1 MSRFYGAVG
10 YAKTVNTA
18 PGVFEEVAEEM
29 MYYGD
34 VLRNARR
41 LESGENLN
49 DQLVVNNS
57 ISIVADAH
65 ALNHFFEIRYVVWE
79 GTKWK
84 VTNVEVQ
91 RPRLILTLGKVYNG

>member
-18 PGVFEEVAEEM
+18 PGVFEEVEEEM

-57 ISIVADAH
+57 ISILADAH

>member
-18 PGVFEEVAEEM
+18 PGVFEEVEEEM

-34 VLRNARR
+34 ILRNARR

-49 DQLVVNNS
+49 DQLIVNNS
-57 ISIVADAH
+57 ISILADAH

-79 GTKWK
+79 GAKWK

>member
-18 PGVFEEVAEEM
+18 PGVFEEVEEEM

-57 ISIVADAH
+57 ISILADAH

-79 GTKWK
+79 GAKWK

>member
-18 PGVFEEVAEEM
+18 PGVFEEVEEEM
-29 MYYGD
+29 IYYGD

-41 LESGENLN
+41 LEAGENLN

>member
-18 PGVFEEVAEEM
+18 PGVFEEVEEEM
-29 MYYGD
+29 IYYGD

>member
-18 PGVFEEVAEEM
+18 PGVFEEVEEEM

-41 LESGENLN
+41 LESG
-49 DQLVVNNS
+49 
-57 ISIVADAH
+57 
-65 ALNHFFEIRYVVWE
+65 
-79 GTKWK
+79 
-84 VTNVEVQ
+84 
-91 RPRLILTLGKVYNG
+91 

>member
-18 PGVFEEVAEEM
+18 PGVFEEVEEEM

-49 DQLVVNNS
+49 DQLIVNNS
-57 ISIVADAH
+57 ISILADAH

-79 GTKWK
+79 GAKWK

>member
-18 PGVFEEVAEEM
+18 PGVFEEVEEEM

>member
-18 PGVFEEVAEEM
+18 PGVFEEVEEEM

-34 VLRNARR
+34 ILRNARR

-57 ISIVADAH
+57 ISILADAH

-79 GTKWK
+79 GAKWK